1 MTGLTY
7 LMMMF
12 LPRNQQHKA
21 VFVFVMAYLSGSHIY
36 RMVTNFGGWD
46 MDITTYTM
54 ILTAKLSAIAFCYRD
69 GGEKESDLLPE
80 QKERMVTKLP
90 SVLEMLSYV
99 YFCSACI
106 CGPFFEYAD
115 YIQYIEMKGRY
126 AKIPSNFKQAGIKF
140 LKGKCKFWFRS
151 HIFLVCLAF
160 HIGVSIH
167 CYALFCGTEEYA

>member
-1 MTGLTY
+1 
-7 LMMMF
+7 
-12 LPRNQQHKA
+12 
-21 VFVFVMAYLSGSHIY
+21 
-36 RMVTNFGGWD
+36 
-46 MDITTYTM
+46 
-54 ILTAKLSAIAFCYRD
+54 LTAKLSAIAFCYRD

-140 LKGKCKFWFRS
+140 LKGK
-151 HIFLVCLAF
+151 LCLAF